1 MSLANNLNA
10 LIVKTT
16 TKYFRTL
23 VIVTIILIFVICYF
37 LFIDRK
43 IGTVREYQD
52 TDYEGRVQLL
62 AEQEDYLEGMKE
74 MNVEYRKWTEEE
86 INRINNSL
94 PSDPDY
100 PGLFTQ
106 FNQMI
111 TDAGYNLSSLN
122 IEKVVS
128 LKSDSRN
135 SGSSAISSSH
145 QALSLTAGIEAP
157 EGYGYDNFQT
167 LLKTIENNLRLID
180 VLSFNFTPDSQSFR
194 LNLKTYYLSP

>member
-23 VIVTIILIFVICYF
+23 VIVIIILIFVICYF
-37 LFIDRK
+37 LFIERK
-43 IGTVREYQD
+43 IDAVKEYQD

-74 MNVEYRKWTEEE
+74 MNVEYRKWTEQE
-86 INRINNSL
+86 INRINNAL

-111 TDAGYNLSSLN
+111 ADAGYNLSSLS
-122 IEKVVS
+122 IEKVVA

-135 SGSSAISSSH
+135 SGSSTISSSH
-145 QALSLTAGIEAP
+145 QTLSLTAGIEAP

-180 VLSFNFTPDSQSFR
+180 VLSFNFTPDSQGFR
-194 LNLKTYYLSP
+194 LNLKTYYLSL